1 MACGGGGDR
10 RALGRCSGAYPVAQ
24 TTLDM
29 PRTHLR
35 NGDIPGAQRQGVRTH
50 QHTRQTPCT
59 HKPGCDT
66 EQRGGIA
73 LHGGPTRRRHAV
85 RRLHVV
91 QNPHH
96 FRLVGRRIAYKT
108 GHNVSWREKTCPARP
123 PQRHLREK
131 TRPASTKTPNLG
143 CCERAGRTFSRPA
156 RQLREIKTFKAMT
169 THSHCPRETA
179 DTNARLP
186 ELTNETAITIVS
198 PQHPKNRH
206 FLRAKVSPVSSQ
218 HSLGPAKVSP
228 VSSRRSSALDTAPM
242 HQIAQH
248 CTGN

>member
-1 MACGGGGDR
+1 MRVIAQGHGRVGGGGDR

-59 HKPGCDT
+59 HKTGCGT
-66 EQRGGIA
+66 EQRGE
-73 LHGGPTRRRHAV
+73 LHDMRVRHAGGHAV

-96 FRLVGRRIAYKT
+96 FRLVRAPYRLQERAQCQLARK
-108 GHNVSWREKTCPARP
+108 NLPATAPTTAP
-123 PQRHLREK
+123 PRN

-143 CCERAGRTFSRPA
+143 CCERAGRTFSRPGTA
-156 RQLREIKTFKAMT
+156 TKRNQNVQGHGRR
-169 THSHCPRETA
+169 THIAHMKPPTPMLA
-179 DTNARLP
+179 
-186 ELTNETAITIVS
+186 S
-198 PQHPKNRH
+198 P
-206 FLRAKVSPVSSQ
+206 S
-218 HSLGPAKVSP
+218 
-228 VSSRRSSALDTAPM
+228 
-242 HQIAQH
+242 
-248 CTGN
+248 

>member
-91 QNPHH
+91 QNPRH
-96 FRLVGRRIAYKT
+96 FRLGGRRIAYKT
-108 GHNVSWREKTCPARP
+108 GHNVSW
-123 PQRHLREK
+123 
-131 TRPASTKTPNLG
+131 
-143 CCERAGRTFSRPA
+143 
-156 RQLREIKTFKAMT
+156 REIKTFKAMT

-179 DTNARLP
+179 GTNARFP
-186 ELTNETAITIVS
+186 GLTNETAITIAS
-198 PQHPKNRH
+198 PQHPKNQH
-206 FLRAKVSPVSSQ
+206 FPRAKVPPVSSQHSHKVAKVPPVSSQ
-218 HSLGPAKVSP
+218 HSLRPAKVSP

>member
-1 MACGGGGDR
+1 AFR
-10 RALGRCSGAYPVAQ
+10 EK
-24 TTLDM
+24 
-29 PRTHLR
+29 
-35 NGDIPGAQRQGVRTH
+35 VR
-50 QHTRQTPCT
+50 
-59 HKPGCDT
+59 
-66 EQRGGIA
+66 
-73 LHGGPTRRRHAV
+73 PTR
-85 RRLHVV
+85 L
-91 QNPHH
+91 
-96 FRLVGRRIAYKT
+96 KT
-108 GHNVSWREKTCPARP
+108 AFFCRFGH
-123 PQRHLREK
+123 
-131 TRPASTKTPNLG
+131 
-143 CCERAGRTFSRPA
+143 AGRTFSRPA

-206 FLRAKVSPVSSQ
+206 FPRAKVSPVSSQ

>member
-1 MACGGGGDR
+1 MWGDRSRSWACGGGGDR

-91 QNPHH
+91 QNPRH
-96 FRLVGRRIAYKT
+96 FRLGGRRIAYKT
-108 GHNVSWREKTCPARP
+108 GHNVSWREKVRP
-123 PQRHLREK
+123 TRPLQRHFRERVRPTRLK
-131 TRPASTKTPNLG
+131 TAFFGRFG
-143 CCERAGRTFSRPA
+143 HAGRTFSRSRTDQGA
-156 RQLREIKTFKAMT
+156 RGELFR
-169 THSHCPRETA
+169 
-179 DTNARLP
+179 AR
-186 ELTNETAITIVS
+186 
-198 PQHPKNRH
+198 
-206 FLRAKVSPVSSQ
+206 
-218 HSLGPAKVSP
+218 
-228 VSSRRSSALDTAPM
+228 DTAT
-242 HQIAQH
+242 
-248 CTGN
+248 CRL